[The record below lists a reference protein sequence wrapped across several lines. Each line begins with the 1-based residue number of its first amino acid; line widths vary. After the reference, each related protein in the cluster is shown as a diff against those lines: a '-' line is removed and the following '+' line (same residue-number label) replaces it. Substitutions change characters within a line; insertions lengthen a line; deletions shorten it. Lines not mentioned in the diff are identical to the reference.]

1 MNSVKPEMTPER
13 TDAIRGLLLHSLR
26 NEPAR
31 RIQRQRRRIV
41 VSVAGFFLVA
51 GVATTGATVLLQ
63 EKSVENTAIVHCYSS
78 TSADPDGTYPG
89 SSATIADSNGRG
101 QARDALTLCTAMWE
115 QGVFANGFE
124 PTTPA
129 NEPGV
134 VPELQVCVMRDGS
147 AAVVPGESANV
158 CQIVGLAPLVG

>member
-1 MNSVKPEMTPER
+1 
-13 TDAIRGLLLHSLR
+13 
-26 NEPAR
+26 
-31 RIQRQRRRIV
+31 
-41 VSVAGFFLVA
+41 
-51 GVATTGATVLLQ
+51 
-63 EKSVENTAIVHCYSS
+63 
-78 TSADPDGTYPG
+78 
-89 SSATIADSNGRG
+89 
-101 QARDALTLCTAMWE
+101 MWE
-115 QGVFANGFE
+115 QGVLADGFE